1 MQVDVGLD
9 VVAVSEAIQLFF
21 DDQTRSAVVAP
32 TTFDDKRIPH
42 QDLLLIREISSLK
55 APSQKFLVC
64 SAFQCFGSQSIVI
77 NVPKPAEPCIK
88 AGGIGKP
95 EIVAGGQHALGM
107 EPDFVQH
114 ASKEYDAG
122 CFDVVAAG
130 GLIFHVDYH

>member
-9 VVAVSEAIQLFF
+9 VIAFCEAIQLFF
-21 DDQTRSAVVAP
+21 DDQTGSAAVTP

-42 QDLLLIREISSLK
+42 QDLLLIREISALK

-64 SAFQCFGSQSIVI
+64 SAFQCFDSQSIVI
-77 NVPKPAEPCIK
+77 DVPKPAEPCIK
-88 AGGIGKP
+88 AGGIGKSQ
-95 EIVAGGQHALGM
+95 IVAGGQHALGM

-114 ASKEYDAG
+114 AGKEYDAG